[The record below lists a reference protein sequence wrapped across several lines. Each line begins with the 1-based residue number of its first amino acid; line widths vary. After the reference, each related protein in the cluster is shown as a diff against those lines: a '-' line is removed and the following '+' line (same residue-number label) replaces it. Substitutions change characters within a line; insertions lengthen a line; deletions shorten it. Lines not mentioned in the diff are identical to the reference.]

1 MWNKGLKL
9 KQKKKFFFLGITIEI
24 DKNKYMRG
32 QNLNNN
38 FKILKV

>member
-9 KQKKKFFFLGITIEI
+9 KPLLGITIEI